1 MSEPKQYAL
10 AAFASALEPWIV
22 ALKSFKDQL
31 GLMPDLSQA
40 LENRDNSVTMRRKL
54 IIENLPNGA
63 SEQCQNF
70 IATIIENGDLRNFS
84 TILAWLESIAA
95 DGPNVNMVSVTTSYL
110 LNAEEKQHF
119 LEKLKGI
126 HGDDISVLFSVDEDI
141 VGGVVVT
148 VGDSVVDASIKTRV
162 ESLANSLVSS

>member
-95 DGPNVNMVSVTTSYL
+95 DGPNVNMVSVT
-110 LNAEEKQHF
+110 
-119 LEKLKGI
+119 KLKGI
-126 HGDDISVLFSVDEDI
+126 HGDDISVLFGVDEDI

>member
-22 ALKSFKDQL
+22 ALKSFKDQI
-31 GLMPDLSQA
+31 GLMPELFQS
-40 LENRDNSVTMRRKL
+40 LTNSNNSVAMRRKL
-54 IIENLPNGA
+54 VIDNLPDST

-70 IATIIENGDLRNFS
+70 ISTIVENGDLQNFS

-95 DGPNVNMVSVTTSYL
+95 HGPNVNVVSVTTSYL
-110 LNAEEKQHF
+110 LNTEEKQHF

-126 HGDDISVLFSVDEDI
+126 HGDDISVLFGVDKDI

-148 VGDSVVDASIKTRV
+148 VGDSVVDASIKTQV